1 MEPKAI
7 VLLVPAIL
15 LFFVVFG
22 FAVNAAIKKYSEK
35 KLESYQNDLLEK
47 HYNEVENMYR
57 QMRGWRHDYKN
68 HIATMKIHLD
78 NQNYDLLDN
87 YLNELNEDLTT
98 VDTVLK
104 TGNVMVDAI
113 LNSKLSLAASKNISV
128 DATASVPEKVKISD
142 TDLCVIIGNLLDNAI
157 EACCKFE
164 DEDKRFIRVY
174 IGLLKQQLYI
184 SVSNSVGGQL
194 KKEGQN
200 YLTTKNADHG
210 FGLKRIDK
218 ITAKYGGYINRQD
231 ETDVFATEIT
241 LPLS

>member
-1 MEPKAI
+1 MSTKAIIILVFAI
-7 VLLVPAIL
+7 VLMLFL
-15 LFFVVFG
+15 LAFG
-22 FAVNAAIKKYSEK
+22 INLAIKKYSEK
-35 KLESYQNDLLEK
+35 KLESYQNDLLDK

-78 NQNYDLLDN
+78 NQNYELLDN
-87 YLNELNEDLTT
+87 YLNELSEDLTS

-113 LNSKLSLAASKNISV
+113 LNSKLSLAQSKNISV
-128 DATASVPEKVKISD
+128 DASASVPGKLRISD
-142 TDLCVIIGNLLDNAI
+142 TDICVIIGNLLDNAI

-164 DEDKRFIRVY
+164 DENKRFIRVY

-184 SVSNSVGGQL
+184 SVSNSVGGAI
-194 KKEGQN
+194 KKEGKT
-200 YLTTKNADHG
+200 YFTTKNSNHG

-218 ITAKYGGYINRQD
+218 IVSKYGGFVNRQD

-241 LPLS
+241 LPLN

>member
-1 MEPKAI
+1 MSVKSIIILVIAIVI
-7 VLLVPAIL
+7 VLLL
-15 LFFVVFG
+15 LA
-22 FAVNAAIKKYSEK
+22 FAVNSAIKKYSER

-47 HYNEVENMYR
+47 HYTEVENMYR

-78 NQNYDLLDN
+78 NQNYELLN
-87 YLNELNEDLTT
+87 HYLIELSEDLTS

-113 LNSKLSLAASKNISV
+113 LNSKLSLAQSKNISV
-128 DATASVPEKVKISD
+128 DASASVPGELRISD
-142 TDLCVIIGNLLDNAI
+142 TDICVIIGNLLDNAI

-164 DEDKRFIRVY
+164 DEDKRFLRVY

-184 SVSNSVGGQL
+184 SVSNSVGGEI
-194 KKEGQN
+194 KKDGKN
-200 YLTTKNADHG
+200 YFTTKNANHG

-218 ITAKYGGYINRQD
+218 IVSKYGGFVNRQD

-241 LPLS
+241 LPLV